1 MRPLTDDTP
10 KPLLPVRGKPLLTHH
25 IERLRDAGFSDFVIN
40 AAYLGEQVAEL
51 CGDGSRWGVRIE
63 ISRESVPLE
72 TAGGI
77 IQALPHLGEA
87 PFAVVNG
94 DIFTDFPF
102 KALHEMVVDRSCGH
116 LIMVD
121 NPAHHPAGDFV
132 LTGQHLYHPFK
143 AKGARDDERAPE
155 TLTFSGIALYDPAFF
170 AGCVP
175 GKRPLKPLLDQA
187 IAEGRL
193 SGQYYAGVW
202 SDVGTPE
209 RLAALN
215 R

>member
-1 MRPLTDDTP
+1 MRPLTHATP
-10 KPLLPVRGKPLLTHH
+10 KPLLPARGRPLLEHH
-25 IERLRDAGFSDFVIN
+25 IERLREAGMTDLVVN
-40 AAYLGEQVAEL
+40 AAYLGEQVEDF
-51 CGDGSRWGVRIE
+51 CGDGSRWDIRIQ

-77 IQALPHLGEA
+77 INALPRLGDA
-87 PFAVVNG
+87 PFVVVNG

-102 KALHEMVVDRSCGH
+102 QTLREMVIHPGCGH
-116 LIMVD
+116 VILVA
-121 NPAHHPAGDFV
+121 NPEHHLAGDFV
-132 LTGQHLYHPFK
+132 LAGQRVQQPSLQ
-143 AKGARDDERAPE
+143 KGGGEPIPE

-170 AGCVP
+170 AGCAP

-187 IAEGRL
+187 IADGRL
-193 SGQYYAGVW
+193 TGQYFSGNW
-202 SDVGTPE
+202 SDVGTPQ

>member
-1 MRPLTDDTP
+1 MRPLTNETP
-10 KPLLPVRGKPLLTHH
+10 KPLLPVNGKPLLEYH
-25 IERLRDAGFSDFVIN
+25 IEALRDAGFNDLVVN
-40 AAYLGEQVAEL
+40 ASYLGEQVAAF
-51 CGDGSRWGVRIE
+51 CGDGRRWGVRIQ
-63 ISRESVPLE
+63 ISLESVPLE

-77 IQALPHLGEA
+77 IQALPRLGDA

-102 KALHEMVVDRSCGH
+102 RALREIAIKPGCGH
-116 LIMVD
+116 LIMVA
-121 NPAHHPAGDFV
+121 NPEHHPAGDFV
-132 LTGQHLYHPFK
+132 LTEHLLQQFPGN
-143 AKGARDDERAPE
+143 KGAGEVAPE

-170 AGCVP
+170 TACAL

-187 IAEGRL
+187 IAEDRL
-193 SGQYYAGVW
+193 TGQYFSGVW
-202 SDVGTPE
+202 NDVGTPE

>member
-1 MRPLTDDTP
+1 MRPLTEKTP
-10 KPLLPVRGKPLLTHH
+10 KPLLPVNDKPLLEHH
-25 IERLRDAGFSDFVIN
+25 IERLRDAGFNDFVVN
-40 AAYLGEQVAEL
+40 AAYLGEQVATF
-51 CGDGSRWGVRIE
+51 CGDGRQWGVRIQV
-63 ISRESVPLE
+63 SLESGPVE

-77 IQALPHLGEA
+77 IQALPRLGDG

-102 KALHEMVVDRSCGH
+102 RTLHEIAINPGCGH
-116 LIMVD
+116 LIMVA
-121 NPAHHPAGDFV
+121 NPEHHPAGDFV
-132 LTGQHLYHPFK
+132 LKDRRVQQPPSK
-143 AKGARDDERAPE
+143 KGAGEVAPE

-170 AGCVP
+170 AGCAL

-193 SGQYYAGVW
+193 TGQYFSGVW
-202 SDVGTPE
+202 NDVGTPE

>member
-1 MRPLTDDTP
+1 MCS
-10 KPLLPVRGKPLLTHH
+10 
-25 IERLRDAGFSDFVIN
+25 SD
-40 AAYLGEQVAEL
+40 
-51 CGDGSRWGVRIE
+51 
-63 ISRESVPLE
+63 
-72 TAGGI
+72 
-77 IQALPHLGEA
+77 
-87 PFAVVNG
+87 
-94 DIFTDFPF
+94 
-102 KALHEMVVDRSCGH
+102 
-116 LIMVD
+116 
-121 NPAHHPAGDFV
+121 
-132 LTGQHLYHPFK
+132 LTGQHLHHPLK
-143 AKGARDDERAPE
+143 VKGARDDERARE